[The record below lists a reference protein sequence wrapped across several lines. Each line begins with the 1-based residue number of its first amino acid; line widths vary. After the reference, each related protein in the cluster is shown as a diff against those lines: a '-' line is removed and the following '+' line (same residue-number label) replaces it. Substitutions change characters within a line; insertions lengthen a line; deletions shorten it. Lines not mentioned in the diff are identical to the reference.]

1 MIHGSLV
8 PINLSNVDK
17 FAYRGK
23 GRAWSLC
30 AIDATLAAAS
40 YIVYIRVVNTYTRI
54 STYKVRRRI
63 KTRKLWNT
71 KRGAVAGRVASTK
84 SQYLGLKWRNW
95 NLLLNHLSAAP
106 FKLAD
111 LPLYIPLHQVL
122 HHWRPE
128 ALPTPFSPW
137 VQWQIPPWPGGHS
150 LGQERLTLA
159 RPKLD
164 VSPVV
169 LVIGNYLTCGI
180 SCCD

>member
-1 MIHGSLV
+1 MRRIHHHSFMIHGSLV

-30 AIDATLAAAS
+30 AIDATLVAAS

-111 LPLYIPLHQVL
+111 LPFTSHCTRSYIIGVLRLFPPHSPLGCSGKFRHGQVD
-122 HHWRPE
+122 
-128 ALPTPFSPW
+128 
-137 VQWQIPPWPGGHS
+137 
-150 LGQERLTLA
+150 TLWA
-159 RPKLD
+159 KN
-164 VSPVV
+164 
-169 LVIGNYLTCGI
+169 G
-180 SCCD
+180 